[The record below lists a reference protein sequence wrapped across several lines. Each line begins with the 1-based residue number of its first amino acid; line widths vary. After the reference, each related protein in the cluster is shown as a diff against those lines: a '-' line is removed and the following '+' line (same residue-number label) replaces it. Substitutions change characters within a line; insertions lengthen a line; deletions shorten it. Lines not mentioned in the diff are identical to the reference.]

1 MVEKLLK
8 MLKKAQENLSEKLPF
23 VLYAKPFSDEV
34 NGIFQKDNSL
44 NFLENFSQ
52 SGFVFA
58 PFDDSEKSVLI
69 PFESSEFIQEQW
81 NESQSSESLF
91 SDNPYSES
99 DKNHFEELVKKMISE
114 IEKGK
119 ISKIVASRKE
129 DFSPDNLNV
138 FQLFQRMFYK
148 YPTAFRYCFF
158 HPKTGLWLGATPEKL
173 LSVEKNVLQTMAY
186 AGTQKFEGN
195 INVKWE
201 EKEKQEQQ
209 FVTDF
214 IVKNLES
221 ESEKIELSEPFT
233 SQAGTLLHIR
243 TDIKAVLKN
252 NFSLEKII
260 KKMHP
265 TPAVCGF
272 PKDLAKSFILKNE
285 NYNRSFYSGFLG
297 ELNVNKATEF
307 YVNLR
312 CMEISDK
319 KVRFYIGC
327 GITKDSNPEKEFFE
341 TVNKSVTMRSL
352 F

>member
-1 MVEKLLK
+1 
-8 MLKKAQENLSEKLPF
+8 MLKKAQKSLSEKLPF
-23 VLYAKPFSDEV
+23 AIYAKPNSVEV
-34 NGIFQKDNSL
+34 NGFFQKDNML
-44 NFLENFSQ
+44 VYLEDFSQ
-52 SGFVFA
+52 NGFVFA

-69 PFESSEFIQEQW
+69 PFEKSDFFQEEW
-81 NESQSSESLF
+81 NETLNFNENNF
-91 SDNPYSES
+91 DNSYSES

-129 DFSPDNLNV
+129 DFFPKELNITS
-138 FQLFQRMFYK
+138 LFQKMFYK
-148 YPTAFRYCFF
+148 YPTAFRYCFY
-158 HPKTGLWLGATPEKL
+158 HPNIGLWLGATPEKL

-186 AGTQKFEGN
+186 AGTQKFEGKTD
-195 INVKWE
+195 IIWH

-214 IVKNLES
+214 IVKNLNS
-221 ESEKIELSEPFT
+221 ESEKIEISEPYT

-252 NFSLEKII
+252 DFSLEKIVR
-260 KKMHP
+260 KLHP

-272 PKDLAKSFILKNE
+272 PKDLAKDFILKNE

-297 ELNVNKATEF
+297 ELNRNNSTEL

-312 CMEISDK
+312 CMEIESQ
-319 KVRFYIGC
+319 KVSFYIGC
-327 GITKDSNPEKEFFE
+327 GITKDSIPEKEFFE
-341 TVNKSVTMRSL
+341 TVNKSVTMKSL